1 MALRLPDTLGYLPTP
16 RPLPKF
22 IAGSLRPSC
31 RSFIHSF
38 GSYKSSCHQYWWN
51 KSKMTPNSKKT
62 LEYLKLLSNHCHH
75 RGTNENPWRERPH
88 FMSIG
93 PQSSRHVLFVIEDSD
108 AGVDR
113 HRFRNHGPQSSR
125 HVLLVIEDSD
135 AGMDRH
141 RSRNHDFFFLSFFD
155 ADHFQSLY

>member
-38 GSYKSSCHQYWWN
+38 GSYKSSCHQCWWN

-88 FMSIG
+88 FISIG

-108 AGVDR
+108 AGMDH
-113 HRFRNHGPQSSR
+113 HRF
-125 HVLLVIEDSD
+125 
-135 AGMDRH
+135 
-141 RSRNHDFFFLSFFD
+141 RNHDFFFLRFFD
-155 ADHFQSLY
+155 TDHF